1 MDRVKLPKGITV
13 NGQTKYFRD
22 KEDTVDKLPDNEQSD
37 FHSLKKTKLHGR
49 AFKQERKPGKLQRVT
64 ETIIYSKEKIKEME
78 YQKYYDENKKVLSH
92 DWVNGNLLNCI
103 VSAIGTSGT
112 PKHGK
117 DIMAIFEAENKRNKR
132 TISKFDHSNTSYHLS
147 HSWVHYKVISLF
159 VVREQTKVY
168 HYHFTDMGLRLG
180 SKLLFR
186 FRNIAIPQSYEKL
199 RLELS
204 EMRIAA
210 KGRGISEKEFN
221 DFIKVRHKQVQL
233 LRRQGIKE
241 RFDKGDGLKEAV
253 ENMPLKPEQVKVAES
268 IFKPITGPE
277 PEDTTSEQDGTEI
290 KTPELSKTIK
300 GMHEAVKTFTIDDL
314 ESEPLDQLAKD
325 RRSLSEWDSK
335 PETPIGQ
342 IKDKSGVDTYLQ
354 GNVPLTMDQ
363 LARAAKLL
371 NDKDIPVNDRIVQTN
386 EPELTDSD
394 NNISSI
400 DSQRSFSKISFN
412 IKVWIIPVTG
422 VIEIS

>member
-1 MDRVKLPKGITV
+1 MDRVKLPKGVTV

-78 YQKYYDENKKVLSH
+78 YQKYYDENKKDFSDAWKTGALLRCIIPALGI
-92 DWVNGNLLNCI
+92 NGK
-103 VSAIGTSGT
+103 
-112 PKHGK
+112 PKSGK
-117 DIMAIFEAENKRNKR
+117 DILAIFNAEERINKR
-132 TISKFDHSNTSYHLS
+132 TLSKFNHSSTSYHLS
-147 HSWVHYKVISLF
+147 NSLVHYKALSLF
-159 VVREQTKVY
+159 IVREQSTLYYY
-168 HYHFTDMGLRLG
+168 HVTDIGLRLG
-180 SKLLFR
+180 SKLLYR
-186 FRNIAIPQSYEKL
+186 FRNIAIPASYEKL
-199 RLELS
+199 RLALS

-268 IFKPITGPE
+268 IFKPITESQGADVNVPANE
-277 PEDTTSEQDGTEI
+277 SAGKVINNPNVALNESAGKAQD
-290 KTPELSKTIK
+290 K
-300 GMHEAVKTFTIDDL
+300 
-314 ESEPLDQLAKD
+314 EPLDQLAKD